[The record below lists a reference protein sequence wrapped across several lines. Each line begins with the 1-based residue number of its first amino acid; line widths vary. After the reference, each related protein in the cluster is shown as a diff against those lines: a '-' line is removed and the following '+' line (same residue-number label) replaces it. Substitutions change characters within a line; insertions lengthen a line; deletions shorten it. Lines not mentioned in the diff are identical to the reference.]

1 VLEDLE
7 KVFSQE
13 ETEAMVR
20 EGNRVR
26 VVPHEASP
34 PTQKYASQKG
44 YVKMTSPGTYGPQL
58 FVQLDNNPEGI
69 DTAFEEND
77 LEEISP
83 LED

>member
-1 VLEDLE
+1 MRSE
-7 KVFSQE
+7 KKSSQE
-13 ETEAMVR
+13 EKVEEMIR
-20 EGNRVR
+20 EGDRVR

-44 YVKMTSPGTYGPQL
+44 YVAMTSPSVYGPQL
-58 FVQLDNNPEGI
+58 FVQLDNNPDGV

-77 LEEISP
+77 LEEIPP